1 MDMQSTDTKNETDK
15 VCIIGAGSS
24 GLAAAKTFAERG
36 IPFDCLERENDIG
49 GLWNETTGTGV
60 VYDTTYLVS
69 SRKYT
74 GFEDYPMPEEYP
86 TYPSHRE
93 ALAYMRD
100 YAQNFGILDRIQFNT
115 AVERVERTDEGW
127 LVRIAGARPRLYRAL
142 VIATGHHDVPRF
154 PKIPGK
160 FTGEI
165 MHSRDYRSVKQLI
178 DKVVVVVGAGNS
190 ACDIVVDAT
199 SVARAVYQSMRRGT
213 YFVPKFML
221 GRPTDGIVNFCEK
234 MPMPRGLRN
243 VMYTLWHKLMVGSN
257 ARYGLPEPEH
267 RIMDTHPTM
276 NTVLPQLAAHG
287 RIGIKPE
294 ITELK
299 GRKVCFADGTEVE
312 ADLLVYATGYEIALP
327 LIDNDLVFDADGRL
341 RLFANVFHPE
351 LDDFFAVGLI
361 QANGSIWRL
370 ADDQSKLV
378 ASFLI
383 AANEGHERAAWFRAL
398 KAQGHDHA
406 SQTSYV
412 KSERHRLEANYYAY
426 RRLARRLLR
435 GFGAMAKTEL
445 KSWRKGKG
453 GRAMPIGGQEEG
465 ALANL
470 KLTALPRAHA
480 LP

>member
-1 MDMQSTDTKNETDK
+1 MDMQSTDAKNETDK

-24 GLAAAKTFAERG
+24 GLVTAKTFAERG

-49 GLWNETTGTGV
+49 GLWNETTNTGV
-60 VYDTTYLVS
+60 VYETTYLVS

-74 GFEDYPMPEEYP
+74 GFEDYPMPEDYP

-93 ALAYMRD
+93 ALAYLRD
-100 YAQNFGILDRIQFNT
+100 YAQTFGVLDRIQFNT
-115 AVERVERTDEGW
+115 VVESAERTEEGW
-127 LVRIAGARPRLYRAL
+127 RVTIAGEARPRLYRAL
-142 VIATGHHDVPRF
+142 VIATGHHDIPRI

-165 MHSRDYRSVKQLI
+165 MHSRDYRSVKQLT
-178 DKVVVVVGAGNS
+178 DKRVLVVGAGNS

-221 GRPTDGIVNFCEK
+221 GRPTDGIVNFCERL
-234 MPMPRGLRN
+234 PMPRGLRN
-243 VMYTLWHKLMVGSN
+243 RLYTLWHKLMVGAN

-287 RIGIKPE
+287 RIGIKPD

-299 GRKVCFADGTEVE
+299 GRIVRFSNGSEVE
-312 ADLLVYATGYEIALP
+312 ADLLVYATGYEIAVP
-327 LIDNDLVFDADGRL
+327 IIDNDLIFDANGRP
-341 RLFANVFHPE
+341 RLFFNVFHPQ
-351 LDDFFAVGLI
+351 LDDLFAVGLI
-361 QANGSIWRL
+361 QANGSIWRV

-383 AANEGHERAAWFRAL
+383 AAAEGHERASWFRAL
-398 KAQGHDHA
+398 KAQGPQR
-406 SQTSYV
+406 SPRTSYV
-412 KSERHRLEANYYAY
+412 QSERHLLEANYHAY
-426 RRLARRLLR
+426 RRQARRLLR
-435 GFGAMAKTEL
+435 AFGTMAKAEL
-445 KSWRKGKG
+445 RSWRPTK
-453 GRAMPIGGQEEG
+453 
-465 ALANL
+465 
-470 KLTALPRAHA
+470 TAARGTSAAAKKVLSTTPS
-480 LP
+480 

>member
-93 ALAYMRD
+93 ALAYLRD

-115 AVERVERTDEGW
+115 TVERVERTDEGW
-127 LVRIAGARPRLYRAL
+127 LVYIAGARPRLYRAL
-142 VIATGHHDVPRF
+142 VIATGHHDIPRF

-190 ACDIVVDAT
+190 ACDIVVDAM
-199 SVARAVYQSMRRGT
+199 SVAHAVYQSMRRGT
-213 YFVPKFML
+213 YFVPKFLL

-234 MPMPRGLRN
+234 MPMPRGIRN
-243 VMYTLWHKLMVGSN
+243 IVYTIWHKLMVGSN

-287 RIGIKPE
+287 RIGVKPE

-327 LIDNDLVFDADGRL
+327 LIDNGLVFDADGHL

-351 LDDFFAVGLI
+351 LDDFFALGLI

-398 KAQGHDHA
+398 KAQGHDHT

-426 RRLARRLLR
+426 RRQARRLLR
-435 GFGAMAKTEL
+435 GFGAMAKAEL
-445 KSWRKGKG
+445 KSWRTAKG
-453 GRAMPIGGQEEG
+453 GRAMPSEAKKK
-465 ALANL
+465 ALSP
-470 KLTALPRAHA
+470 T
-480 LP
+480 

>member
-93 ALAYMRD
+93 ALAYMRE

-115 AVERVERTDEGW
+115 TLERVERTDEGW
-127 LVRIAGARPRLYRAL
+127 LVRIAGARPRLYRAV

-234 MPMPRGLRN
+234 MPMPRCLRN
-243 VMYTLWHKLMVGSN
+243 IIYTIWHKLMVGSN

-327 LIDNDLVFDADGRL
+327 LIDNNLVFDADGRSTPLCQCLPSRARRFL
-341 RLFANVFHPE
+341 RRRADPGQWQHLAARRRSIEARRELPHRRQRRTRARGLVPRLEGSRARSRFADLLRE
-351 LDDFFAVGLI
+351 
-361 QANGSIWRL
+361 
-370 ADDQSKLV
+370 
-378 ASFLI
+378 
-383 AANEGHERAAWFRAL
+383 ERAAP
-398 KAQGHDHA
+398 
-406 SQTSYV
+406 
-412 KSERHRLEANYYAY
+412 
-426 RRLARRLLR
+426 ARGQLLR
-435 GFGAMAKTEL
+435 LSPAGPAAAA
-445 KSWRKGKG
+445 
-453 GRAMPIGGQEEG
+453 RASAPW
-465 ALANL
+465 
-470 KLTALPRAHA
+470 PR
-480 LP
+480 PS

>member
-1 MDMQSTDTKNETDK
+1 MDMQSTDAKNETDK

-24 GLAAAKTFAERG
+24 GLATAKTFAERG

-49 GLWNETTGTGV
+49 GLWNETTNTGV
-60 VYDTTYLVS
+60 VYETTYLVS

-74 GFEDYPMPEEYP
+74 GFEDYPMPEDYP

-93 ALAYMRD
+93 ALAYLRD
-100 YAQNFGILDRIQFNT
+100 YAQTFGVLDRIQFNT
-115 AVERVERTDEGW
+115 VVESAERTEEGW
-127 LVRIAGARPRLYRAL
+127 RVTIAGEARPRLYRAL
-142 VIATGHHDVPRF
+142 VIATGHHDIPRI

-165 MHSRDYRSVKQLI
+165 MHSRDYRSVKQLT
-178 DKVVVVVGAGNS
+178 DKRVLVVGAGNS

-221 GRPTDGIVNFCEK
+221 GRPTDGIVNFCERL
-234 MPMPRGLRN
+234 PMPRGLRN
-243 VMYTLWHKLMVGSN
+243 RLYTLWHKLMVGAN

-287 RIGIKPE
+287 RIGIKPD

-299 GRKVCFADGTEVE
+299 GRIVRFSDGSEVE
-312 ADLLVYATGYEIALP
+312 ADLLVYATGYEIAVP
-327 LIDNDLVFDADGRL
+327 IIDNDLIFDANGRP
-341 RLFANVFHPE
+341 RLFFNVFHPQ
-351 LDDFFAVGLI
+351 LDDLFAVGLI
-361 QANGSIWRL
+361 QANGSIWRV

-383 AANEGHERAAWFRAL
+383 AAAEGHERASWFRAL
-398 KAQGHDHA
+398 KAQGPQR
-406 SQTSYV
+406 SPRTSYV
-412 KSERHRLEANYYAY
+412 QSERHLLEANYYAY
-426 RRLARRLLR
+426 RRQARRLLR
-435 GFGAMAKTEL
+435 AFGTMAKAEL
-445 KSWRKGKG
+445 RSWRPTK
-453 GRAMPIGGQEEG
+453 
-465 ALANL
+465 
-470 KLTALPRAHA
+470 TAARGTSAAAKKVLSTTPS
-480 LP
+480 

>member
-93 ALAYMRD
+93 ALAYMRE

-115 AVERVERTDEGW
+115 TLERVERTDEGW
-127 LVRIAGARPRLYRAL
+127 LVRIAGARPRLYRAV

-160 FTGEI
+160 FTGEV

-221 GRPTDGIVNFCEK
+221 GRPTDGVVNFCEK
-234 MPMPRGLRN
+234 MPMPRCLRN
-243 VMYTLWHKLMVGSN
+243 VIYTIWHKLMVGSN

-327 LIDNDLVFDADGRL
+327 LIDNNLVFDADSRL

-383 AANEGHERAAWFRAL
+383 AANEGHERAVWFRAL

-426 RRLARRLLR
+426 RRLTRRLLK
-435 GFGAMAKTEL
+435 GFGAIAKAEL
-445 KSWRKGKG
+445 KSWRKAKS
-453 GRAMPIGGQEEG
+453 GRTVPSETKKK
-465 ALANL
+465 ALS
-470 KLTALPRAHA
+470 PS
-480 LP
+480 

>member
-1 MDMQSTDTKNETDK
+1 MDMQSTDIKNETDK

-165 MHSRDYRSVKQLI
+165 MHSRDYRSVKQLV

-199 SVARAVYQSMRRGT
+199 SVSRAVYQSMRRGT

-234 MPMPRGLRN
+234 MPMPRCLRN
-243 VMYTLWHKLMVGSN
+243 VIYTIWHKLMVGSN

-287 RIGIKPE
+287 RIGVKPE

-351 LDDFFAVGLI
+351 RDDFFAVGLI

-398 KAQGHDHA
+398 KARGHDHA

-435 GFGAMAKTEL
+435 GFGAMANTEL

-453 GRAMPIGGQEEG
+453 GRTMTTETKKK
-465 ALANL
+465 ALSP
-470 KLTALPRAHA
+470 T
-480 LP
+480 